1 MWVLPKFPCRK
12 SYKVRFKVSV
22 VEWQYKNETNISRSI
37 ASVFTSCVKSLLKAQ
52 TCGTLGKRRRLCCG
66 KPLYILNRVGRNRP
80 EGRALLREKMSHPA
94 YSFSTQYIQN
104 LNPACQKPQLRSDL
118 RANVF
123 LQGDAF
129 HIYLL
134 CAPSYTQ
141 SAITISSQRRCVATI
156 EILFAKN
163 CRIYV
168 LGHKNGLRSDL
179 RTSNLTPE
187 TLKFSYGEHA
197 PRPP

>member
-1 MWVLPKFPCRK
+1 MP
-12 SYKVRFKVSV
+12 
-22 VEWQYKNETNISRSI
+22 
-37 ASVFTSCVKSLLKAQ
+37 
-52 TCGTLGKRRRLCCG
+52 
-66 KPLYILNRVGRNRP
+66 
-80 EGRALLREKMSHPA
+80 
-94 YSFSTQYIQN
+94 
-104 LNPACQKPQLRSDL
+104 KPQLRSDL

-179 RTSNLTPE
+179 RTSNLIPE
-187 TLKFSYGEHA
+187 HLKLSNFPGGACPRHPTVNDCRAAMFSTSANDVAPQKLCIVRCQVNIGIPKYTHPGCKFSRENRHPNAVNISIRVSIFTVNMGI
-197 PRPP
+197 PL